1 MRYTYI
7 CPSMHKFCVGYGR
20 YGIEERRMNLIADVL
35 QYELTRNGIKT
46 ARSDTEM
53 TICEAVA
60 DANARECNS
69 FISIRSQSADAR
81 RRGCEIYYFDEYGNG
96 KRLAF
101 DITDRLSLLTQIKA
115 QSSAKVYGGLAY
127 YELRKTKAPSV
138 IVAVGFHDNPKDAD
152 FIIDTTYEL
161 GVEIARGVSNYYGI
175 EYRNDSKESQ
185 TIMRASYN
193 GVIF

>member
-1 MRYTYI
+1 
-7 CPSMHKFCVGYGR
+7 MHRLCTGYGR
-20 YGIEERRMNLIADVL
+20 YGSEERRMNLIADVL

-46 ARSDTEM
+46 ARSDTDM

-69 FISIRSQSADAR
+69 FVSIRSQSADAR
-81 RRGCEIYYFDEYGNG
+81 QSGCEIYYFNEYGNG
-96 KRLAF
+96 KRLAY
-101 DITDRLSLLTQIKA
+101 DIMDRLTLLTQVKA

-152 FIIDTTYEL
+152 FIIDNTYEL
-161 GVEIARGVSNYYGI
+161 GIGIAQGVSDYYGI
-175 EYRNDSKESQ
+175 EYRPDSKDGQ
-185 TIMRASYN
+185 MNMRASYN